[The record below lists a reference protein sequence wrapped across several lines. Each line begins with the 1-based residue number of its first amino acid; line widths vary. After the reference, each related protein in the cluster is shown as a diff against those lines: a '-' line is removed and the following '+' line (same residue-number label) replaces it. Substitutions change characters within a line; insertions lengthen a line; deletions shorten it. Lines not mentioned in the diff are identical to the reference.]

1 MTELLGS
8 IELGGTKI
16 VCGYGNGPDNII
28 ARHRIPTTEP
38 VECMNEVLSFFS
50 SCEQQYGALKS
61 IGVATFGPV
70 DIMPSSVSYGSI
82 LKTPKPH
89 WSNFNILSALKEH
102 YAVPMAVSTDV
113 NGALLSEVRWG
124 AGRGYDNVVYIT
136 VGTGIGAG
144 IMVNGQLVSGF
155 LHPEIGHMR
164 IPAGG
169 VEGICPF
176 HGNCLEGLVCGPAI
190 AARAGCSAEAL
201 PANDPLWDDI
211 AQNLADMCINL
222 ITILATQR
230 IILGGGVMYK
240 EGLLE
245 KIKHQFSVR
254 MADYLPINERAVSL
268 DNVLVRPE
276 IPNDC
281 GVLGG
286 FILAEQASNLHS

>member
-1 MTELLGS
+1 MTDLLGS

-38 VECMNEVLSFFS
+38 VACLNEVVRFFQ
-50 SCEQQYGALKS
+50 SCEQQYGAMKS

-70 DIMPSSVSYGSI
+70 DITPSSASYGSI

-89 WSNFNILSALKEH
+89 WSNFNILSALKAH
-102 YAVPMAVSTDV
+102 YSLPIAISTDV
-113 NGALLSEVRWG
+113 NGALLSEVQWG
-124 AGRGYDNVVYIT
+124 AGRGHDNVVYIT

-144 IMVNGQLVSGF
+144 IIVNKQLVSGF

-164 IPAGG
+164 IPAGD

-176 HGNCLEGLVCGPAI
+176 HGNCLEGLVSGPAI
-190 AARAGCSAEAL
+190 AARAGCSAEEL
-201 PANDPLWDDI
+201 SEQDPLWDEI
-211 AQNLADMCINL
+211 AQNLADMCLNL
-222 ITILATQR
+222 VTILATQK

-240 EGLLE
+240 PGLLN
-245 KIKHQFSVR
+245 KVKLQFALR
-254 MADYLPINERAVSL
+254 MADYLPINERAGGL
-268 DNVLVRPE
+268 DELLVRPE

-281 GVLGG
+281 GILGG
-286 FILAEQASNLHS
+286 FILADQALSMSS